1 LQNQASNQYLDLF
14 LRHDNLIESKMKQIM
29 KLNSQQ
35 TQYREMKS
43 RKIIFFKKREN
54 FAKPVNR
61 PMDVLKLNNMFFFQ
75 NYFFNY
81 MIKRKINDHIIE
93 LN

>member
-1 LQNQASNQYLDLF
+1 
-14 LRHDNLIESKMKQIM
+14 M

-35 TQYREMKS
+35 TQYRGMKS
-43 RKIIFFKKREN
+43 RKIIFFLKREK

-75 NYFFNY
+75 NYFLT
-81 MIKRKINDHIIE
+81 I
-93 LN
+93 

>member
-43 RKIIFFKKREN
+43 RKIIFLKKREN